1 MLDINGYE
9 ILGKIADG
17 GMATV
22 WKARQLSLDRLV
34 AIKILDASSLPDQEA
49 RDRFRSE
56 AQLAAK
62 LNHPGIVQVID
73 TGETAG
79 TTYLVMEYVDGPTV
93 GDLIRHDGFLPE
105 ARALD
110 LATQVARALAYA
122 WEKHCLI
129 HCDLKPDNLLVD
141 RVSGLV
147 KVADFGLARL
157 IGLLQARSDS
167 DLILGTPNYTAP
179 EVSQGETDLDC
190 RTDLYSLAATL
201 YHMVTGVLPFREAP
215 GSQAMNRHET
225 DYLDDPAVVNPQ
237 VTAPVAW
244 LIEKWMVKDRAQRQ
258 HFWTLALK
266 DLEAVRKGRLP
277 EPPLPEPGAST
288 VRRDPGRA
296 AVKPAIVVPPAEGPR
311 KLVLRKSE
319 LPAAPPP
326 PRRRGGG
333 LARAAGSLFSLLVTA
348 AALYGVAW
356 YHGLVPDPRDLLA
369 RYTAPAATPTEP
381 AVPPAPDFVA
391 ETPAETG
398 VHDSGPWRN
407 EDYLAGAKLF
417 NQALAD
423 YTAFQR
429 TRQNPAILQEVA
441 ENCRLAIE
449 HFEACRDL
457 APEHINI
464 GAYIDQCYGLI
475 ADVRHSTQLDTGA
488 DAAPTAT
495 APSSRDD
502 LIVIEAADG
511 SPRRPAASAPRPAG
525 GSSVVFVDDLAA
537 AETPPPAPEPKAAPK
552 LRLSLGDTW
561 RTPNAGSFEYGIDL
575 RRLLTRHVQP
585 SDALEIEA
593 GVTLYPGVTT
603 MSTAREAARVL
614 KQELPIRRS
623 LETPGF
629 PSGALFT
636 YVFNGDFAGA
646 QQLTLVVDRN
656 DRVVMAQL
664 NDTRPAPARMEPAL
678 FSANWK
684 AYDFINARKREDTD
698 GLIAHRVRRNN
709 SLVRIDTELAT
720 AGDAA
725 ARPVQARVMLMMPAQ
740 MASLLLQV
748 NAGP

>member
-9 ILGKIADG
+9 ILGKIAAG

-34 AIKILDASSLPDQEA
+34 AIKILDAASLPDQEA
-49 RDRFRSE
+49 RDRFRTE

-79 TTYLVMEYVDGPTV
+79 ATYLVMEYVDGPTV
-93 GDLIRHDGFLPE
+93 GDLIRQDGFLPE

-110 LATQVARALAYA
+110 ITTQVARALAYA

-157 IGLLQARSDS
+157 IGLLQARTDS
-167 DLILGTPNYTAP
+167 DHILGTPNYTAP

-225 DYLDDPAVVNPQ
+225 DFLDDPTVVNPQ
-237 VTAPVAW
+237 VSAPVAW
-244 LIEKWMVKDRAQRQ
+244 LIEKWMVKDRALRP

-277 EPPLPEPGAST
+277 EPPLPVPGMST
-288 VRRDPGRA
+288 IRRDPGRA

-319 LPAAPPP
+319 MPAPPPP

-356 YHGLVPDPRDLLA
+356 YHKVVPDPRDLLA
-369 RYTAPAATPTEP
+369 RFTAPDAAPAEP
-381 AVPPAPDFVA
+381 VPPEAPVLTAQSDA
-391 ETPAETG
+391 EEG
-398 VHDSGPWRN
+398 VQDAGPWRN

-423 YTAFQR
+423 YTAFQK
-429 TRQNPAILQEVA
+429 TRQNPEILQEVA

-464 GAYIDQCYGLI
+464 GAYIDQCFGLI
-475 ADVRHSTQLDTGA
+475 ANVRHSTQLDTGA
-488 DAAPTAT
+488 DAAPTT
-495 APSSRDD
+495 SAPASRDD
-502 LIVIEAADG
+502 LIVIEAVEG
-511 SPRRPAASAPRPAG
+511 PPGRPAAPRPSG

-537 AETPPPAPEPKAAPK
+537 AESSAPAPEPKTVTK

-561 RTPNAGSFEYGIDL
+561 RTPNAGSFEYGVDL

-585 SDALEIEA
+585 SDELEIES

-603 MSTAREAARVL
+603 MSTARETARTL
-614 KQELPIRRS
+614 KQELPIRRA
-623 LETPGF
+623 LDAPGF

-636 YVFNGDFAGA
+636 YVFSGDFAGA
-646 QQLTLVVDRN
+646 QQLTLVVDGN
-656 DRVVMAQL
+656 DRVVMVQL
-664 NDTRPAPARMEPAL
+664 NDARPAAARMEPAL
-678 FSANWK
+678 FSTNWK
-684 AYDFINARKREDTD
+684 AYDFIHARKREDTD
-698 GLIAHRVRRNN
+698 GLIAHRVRRNE
-709 SLVRIDTELAT
+709 SLVRIDTELA
-720 AGDAA
+720 AGDPA
-725 ARPVQARVMLMMPAQ
+725 ARRVQARVVLMMPAQ
-740 MASLLLQV
+740 MASVLLQV